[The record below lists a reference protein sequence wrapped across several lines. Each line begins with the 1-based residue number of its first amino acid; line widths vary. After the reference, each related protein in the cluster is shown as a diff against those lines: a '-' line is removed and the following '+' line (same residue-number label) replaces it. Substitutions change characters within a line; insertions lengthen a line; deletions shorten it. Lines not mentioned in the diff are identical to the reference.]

1 MLTIFSPS
9 FLICLAII
17 FILVGGVFMYFNQK
31 ISQQNDKINGMFDL
45 VNTMAEEI
53 NYIRSSSIN
62 TIQPFTRQ
70 TQQVM
75 TNVNGGFRQR
85 EDELIQVSDDDE
97 DDDEDEDEDEDDDE
111 DEDEDEDEDDD
122 EDDDEE
128 EDEHDDNKEK
138 NIKIINILSDTIYGV
153 EHNDVEII
161 EDDNN
166 NESDDDDEDDDEDND
181 EDNDLSN
188 EDDEPV
194 ELIDLINHNALEHET
209 NYNTFLKED
218 PISISSNGENYSID
232 LNLLKTINI
241 SNSSS
246 NENIDYKKMSLTK
259 LREIVVERNLAT
271 DSSKMKK
278 NELLKLLE

>member
-53 NYIRSSSIN
+53 NYIRSASIN
-62 TIQPFTRQ
+62 TIQPFARQ
-70 TQQVM
+70 TQQVT
-75 TNVNGGFRQR
+75 TNVNGGFRQK

-97 DDDEDEDEDEDDDE
+97 DDDDDDDDDEDDDDEEDEDDDDDE
-111 DEDEDEDEDDD
+111 DEDEDDEDDD
-122 EDDDEE
+122 YE
-128 EDEHDDNKEK
+128 DNKEK

-153 EHNDVEII
+153 EHDDIEIN
-161 EDDNN
+161 EDENN
-166 NESDDDDEDDDEDND
+166 NESDDDDDDDGDND

-194 ELIDLINHNALEHET
+194 ELIDLINHNALEDQT
-209 NYNTFLKED
+209 NYNTFQKED

-259 LREIVVERNLAT
+259 LREIVFERKLAT

>member
-1 MLTIFSPS
+1 MLDIF
-9 FLICLAII
+9 L
-17 FILVGGVFMYFNQK
+17 GRRN
-31 ISQQNDKINGMFDL
+31 
-45 VNTMAEEI
+45 
-53 NYIRSSSIN
+53 SS
-62 TIQPFTRQ
+62 
-70 TQQVM
+70 
-75 TNVNGGFRQR
+75 
-85 EDELIQVSDDDE
+85 
-97 DDDEDEDEDEDDDE
+97 
-111 DEDEDEDEDDD
+111 DEDDD

>member
-1 MLTIFSPS
+1 MLSVFSPS

-45 VNTMAEEI
+45 VNTMAEEL
-53 NYIRSSSIN
+53 NYIRNISTRGN
-62 TIQPFTRQ
+62 TIQPFASQ
-70 TQQVM
+70 TQDVLA
-75 TNVNGGFRQR
+75 NVSGGFRQG
-85 EDELIQVSDDDE
+85 ENELIEVSDEEE
-97 DDDEDEDEDEDDDE
+97 DDYDDD
-111 DEDEDEDEDDD
+111 DDDD

-128 EDEHDDNKEK
+128 DHEEDTDDDDEDDEPTK
-138 NIKIINILSDTIYGV
+138 NIKIINILGDSIYGV

-161 EDDNN
+161 EEENN
-166 NESDDDDEDDDEDND
+166 NENDSEEDDIDDDDD

-194 ELIDLINHNALEHET
+194 ELIDLINHNALDNET
-209 NYNTFLKED
+209 NYNTFTKSNDKIEIID
-218 PISISSNGENYSID
+218 NDDISNID
-232 LNLLKTINI
+232 LSMLKTINI
-241 SNSSS
+241 SSSSS
-246 NENIDYKKMSLTK
+246 NENIDYKKMPLTK
-259 LREIVVERNLAT
+259 LREIVVERNLTT